1 MITRR
6 TFLAAGSGAVALGT
20 AAVVV
25 GVQVAHRPLPLE
37 LDALRGLV
45 GSRFRDSQ
53 TGATVQLMAL
63 GGPDGVA
70 RHDAFTVN
78 FAADDTAELPG
89 AIRTLVHDDRA
100 LTLYLGPVGADGR
113 TLEAVVDRTV

>member
-6 TFLAAGSGAVALGT
+6 TFLAAGSGAVALGA

-25 GVQVAHRPLPLE
+25 GVQVTHRPLPLE

-45 GSRFRDSQ
+45 GARFRESQ
-53 TGATVQLMAL
+53 TGATVKLVAL
-63 GGPDGVA
+63 GGPGGVA
-70 RHDAFTVN
+70 RRDAFTVN
-78 FAADDTAELPG
+78 FTADDTADLPG

-100 LTLYLGPVGADGR
+100 LTLYLGPVGADGG